1 MATLS
6 SIAGLLAVWI
16 TAQGS
21 PPPAP
26 GCYLLTMPEVA
37 SIIGTA
43 SPRIVT
49 AGPSC
54 TYENGRKAVTVRIEK
69 PGSADAVRQRWE
81 DGKRAASAK
90 DVPGW
95 PTPAYLATVD
105 TAKEHSAVVG
115 LSASDAFVEAKAI
128 DADRKVADLSATLQA
143 AMKALSGRLAA
154 QK

>member
-1 MATLS
+1 MAAW
-6 SIAGLLAVWI
+6 IAF
-16 TAQGS
+16 QGS

-54 TYENGRKAVTVRIEK
+54 TYENGRSAVTVRIDK
-69 PGSADAVRQRWE
+69 AGSPGAVKQHWE
-81 DGKRAASAK
+81 AARRAASAN
-90 DVPGW
+90 DVRGW
-95 PTPAYLATVD
+95 PTPAYLGTVD
-105 TAKEHSAVVG
+105 TGDEHAAIVG
-115 LSASDAFVEAKAI
+115 LQTSDAFVEAKAV
-128 DADRKVADLSATLQA
+128 DVEQKTADLSAKLQT